1 MKKLGRGTAI
11 VIAVFLFL
19 LILIFC
25 SWRWFSVRN
34 GRVLAGFASP
44 TFPYSDYS
52 IAELEK
58 IYPQYI
64 ENNAPTVQS
73 PEETHQKF
81 LAALKKGDFDEAVNC
96 CFREGDRVGMKTRLD
111 DIKSKGNLSVMIGDL
126 NTELKSDLV
135 QNMRASYTYRV
146 FQDGKTYINSIS
158 FIKSEDGIWYI
169 ESL

>member
-58 IYPQYI
+58 IYPQYM
-64 ENNAPTVQS
+64 ENNTTTVQS

-81 LAALKKGDFDEAVNC
+81 LEALKKGDFDEAVNC
-96 CFREGDRVGMKTRLD
+96 CFREGDRVGMKLK
-111 DIKSKGNLSVMIGDL
+111 INSIQEKGMLSTMIGDL
-126 NTELKSDLV
+126 NNINKEFATSWE
-135 QNMRASYTYRV
+135 ATYSYLATY
-146 FQDGKTYINSIS
+146 DGKKIGNTLK
-158 FIKSEDGIWYI
+158 FIKSQDGIWYI